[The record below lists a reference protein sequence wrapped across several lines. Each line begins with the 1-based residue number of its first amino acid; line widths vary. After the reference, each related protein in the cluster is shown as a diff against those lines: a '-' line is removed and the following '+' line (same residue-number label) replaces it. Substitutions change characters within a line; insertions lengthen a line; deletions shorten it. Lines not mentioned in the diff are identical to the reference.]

1 MDLNKAIGQNTE
13 DRCIRCTI
21 DKNISMWFDNWEN
34 DLVELGF
41 AMRNP
46 TTRKIAIAEEQWH

>member
-41 AMRNP
+41 ARRDP
-46 TTRKIAIAEEQWH
+46 TTG

>member
-1 MDLNKAIGQNTE
+1 MNLNKTIGQNAE

-41 AMRNP
+41 ARRDP
-46 TTRKIAIAEEQWH
+46 TTG